1 VLAFAAPPGLPEARR
16 QDDREPGMGAGMSVM
31 IMRVGGAA
39 VVAALALSAAACGG
53 DDGGDGGGGGA
64 KAAKVAL
71 LLPES
76 KTTRYEQQDR
86 PNFER
91 KVKEL
96 CPSCEVI
103 YDNAEQDAAK
113 QQQQAEQA
121 LTNGA
126 KVIVLDAVDVKSA
139 AAIVNR
145 AKQAK
150 VPVISYGRLVSNADL
165 DYYVSIDPFKVGK
178 QQGQS
183 LLDALKRAGKSSP
196 SVVMINGAPTDSN
209 AAPYKKGAHSVLD
222 AAGVKVAK
230 EFDTPDWSPDKAQRE
245 MEQAITSVGKAGF
258 DGVYVANDGMASGA
272 IAALKGANLDPGSRF
287 VTGQDAEVTAIQRI
301 LVGEQLMTVYQPIKK
316 IAETAAELA
325 VPLAQGKTPPAIAKA
340 HVNNGTKDVPSVL
353 LDTIA
358 ITKDNIADTVIKDGF
373 LTPSQICT
381 GKYASAC
388 HEAGIQ

>member
-1 VLAFAAPPGLPEARR
+1 VAVEIESDPERSGDDKPGLSAGVTGLCPDCNVLCANAD
-16 QDDREPGMGAGMSVM
+16 QDP
-31 IMRVGGAA
+31 
-39 VVAALALSAAACGG
+39 
-53 DDGGDGGGGGA
+53 A
-64 KAAKVAL
+64 KAG
-71 LLPES
+71 
-76 KTTRYEQQDR
+76 
-86 PNFER
+86 
-91 KVKEL
+91 
-96 CPSCEVI
+96 
-103 YDNAEQDAAK
+103 DAGR
-113 QQQQAEQA
+113 QAI
-121 LTNGA
+121 TNGA
-126 KVIVLDAVDVKSA
+126 EVMVLDAVDVASAAA
-139 AAIVNR
+139 AAIVQH

-150 VPVISYGRLVSNADL
+150 VPVVSYGRLVSNADL
-165 DYYVSIDPFKVGK
+165 DYYVSIDPFKVGQ
-178 QQGQS
+178 QQGRS
-183 LLDALKRAGKSSP
+183 LVDALKAEGKSSP
-196 SVVMINGAPTDSN
+196 TIAMINGSPTDSN
-209 AAPYKKGAHSVLD
+209 AAPYKKGAHSIIGP
-222 AAGVKVAK
+222 AGVKIVK